1 MSGDFGLF
9 GVLKVKTRLP
19 CRTKLLLGSGM
30 CQDGLEPGGPHH
42 GARGG
47 FRPPPAPFYMF
58 ILYLDE
64 SGYHAQA
71 DYFVLA
77 GLAVFERE
85 IHWSAQDIDALQR
98 RYFPNITEPIE
109 FHASPLRTSR
119 DEDTPPPFNKLGRD
133 ERRDLISNIYQ
144 IIRNRQGILFG
155 VAIEKAW
162 RPNEDH
168 YAFAFESL
176 VSRFDLFVR
185 RYNATADQGE
195 HRGIIAV
202 AESSYRENLEVLGE
216 RFRGGGTRWGS
227 LHTLAE
233 VPFFLPAKNTRLLQL
248 ADFCA
253 NAIYGRYNSGF
264 TRDFDYIA
272 PRFDR
277 EEGRIHGLAHLTRD
291 YECQCPA
298 CLSRR
303 D

>member
-1 MSGDFGLF
+1 
-9 GVLKVKTRLP
+9 
-19 CRTKLLLGSGM
+19 
-30 CQDGLEPGGPHH
+30 
-42 GARGG
+42 
-47 FRPPPAPFYMF
+47 MF

-64 SGYHAQA
+64 SGNHDQA

-85 IHWSAQDIDALQR
+85 IHWFAQDLDQIQQ
-98 RYFPNITEPIE
+98 RYFPETTETIE
-109 FHASPLRTSR
+109 FHASPLRATR
-119 DEDTPPPFNKLGRD
+119 NGNAPPPFDQLTGED
-133 ERRDLISNIYQ
+133 RRQLVSDIYQ
-144 IIRNRQGILFG
+144 VIRSRRGVLFG
-155 VAIEKAW
+155 VAIEKAS
-162 RPNEDH
+162 RPNQDH
-168 YAFAFESL
+168 YASAFEDL

-202 AESSYRENLEVLGE
+202 AESNYRANLEVLGE
-216 RFRGGGTRWGS
+216 RFRGVGTQWGS

-253 NAIYGRYNSGF
+253 NAIFGRYNSGL
-264 TRDFDYIA
+264 TRDFDVIA

-277 EEGRIHGLAHLTRD
+277 EEGRIHGLVHRSRD
-291 YECQCPA
+291 SECQCPA

-303 D
+303 

>member
-1 MSGDFGLF
+1 
-9 GVLKVKTRLP
+9 
-19 CRTKLLLGSGM
+19 
-30 CQDGLEPGGPHH
+30 
-42 GARGG
+42 
-47 FRPPPAPFYMF
+47 MF

-64 SGYHAQA
+64 SGYHTQA
-71 DYFVLA
+71 NYFVLA

-85 IHWSAQDIDALQR
+85 IHWFAQDLDTLQQ
-98 RYFPNITEPIE
+98 RYFPGTTEPIE
-109 FHASPLRTSR
+109 FHASPLRVTR
-119 DEDTPPPFNKLGRD
+119 DQGVPPPFNKLSRD
-133 ERRDLISNIYQ
+133 ERRELMTSIYQ
-144 IIRNRQGILFG
+144 IIRGRQGVLFG
-155 VAIEKAW
+155 VAIEKAS
-162 RPNEDH
+162 RPNQDH

-176 VSRFDLFVR
+176 VSRFDLYVR
-185 RYNATADQGE
+185 RYNASRAEGE

-216 RFRGGGTRWGS
+216 QFRGGGTRWGT

-264 TRDFDYIA
+264 TRDFDLIA

-277 EEGRIHGLAHLTRD
+277 EQGRIHGLVHISRD
-291 YECQCPA
+291 HECQCPA

-303 D
+303 SES

>member
-1 MSGDFGLF
+1 MTNVNIRDDNRALTWYI
-9 GVLKVKTRLP
+9 VLEL
-19 CRTKLLLGSGM
+19 
-30 CQDGLEPGGPHH
+30 GGPHH

-47 FRPPPAPFYMF
+47 IHPSPGSFLTFTMF
-58 ILYLDE
+58 VLYLDE
-64 SGYHAQA
+64 SGYHNRA

-85 IHWSAQDIDALQR
+85 LYWFAQDMDALQR
-98 RYFPNITEPIE
+98 RYFPDLEDPIE
-109 FHASPLRTSR
+109 FHASSLRPTK
-119 DEDTPPPFNKLGRD
+119 DEDVPSPFNRLSREGRR
-133 ERRDLISNIYQ
+133 ELIANIYQ
-144 IIRNRQGILFG
+144 LIRSRQGILFG

-162 RPNEDH
+162 RPGEDH
-168 YAFAFESL
+168 YARAFEDI

-185 RYNATADQGE
+185 RYNATSNEQFE

-216 RFRGGGTRWGS
+216 RFRGGSTRWGEVR
-227 LHTLAE
+227 TLSE

-253 NAIYGRYNSGF
+253 NAIYGRYNSGL
-264 TRDFDYIA
+264 TRDFDIIA

-277 EEGRIHGLAHLTRD
+277 EGGRIHGLVHLTRD
-291 YECQCPA
+291 YDCQCLA

-303 D
+303 E